1 MGIAPAAQL
10 ADEEIVRRTLA
21 GQREAFNVLVRR
33 HWTRIRAFMATETLN
48 PNDLDELT
56 QDVFVR
62 ALRGLAGFSGRS
74 SFLTWLRAI
83 ATNRAKDFRRDAAIS
98 RRFVPLDELLD
109 RPAEP
114 TAEDSPALAVSA
126 AEQRQTVRK
135 YLFELPTKLRVVM
148 MMRYVQDVG
157 REEIAK
163 ALGLP
168 VRTVDSR
175 LYRAHQIMK
184 EKLSR
189 YMAG

>member
-1 MGIAPAAQL
+1 MGMASAAQL
-10 ADEEIVRRTLA
+10 TDEELVGQTVA
-21 GQREAFNVLVRR
+21 GHRDAFNVLVRR
-33 HWTRIRAFMATETLN
+33 HWGRIRSFLAAETLN

-62 ALRGLAGFSGRS
+62 ALRGLQKFSGRA

-83 ATNRAKDFRRDAAIS
+83 AQNRAKDFRREAAVK
-98 RRFVPLDELLD
+98 RRFVPLEDIEHQVESAAAD
-109 RPAEP
+109 RP
-114 TAEDSPALAVSA
+114 DVSAAA
-126 AEQRQTVRK
+126 AEQRRIVRK

-157 REEIAK
+157 REEIAT
-163 ALGLP
+163 ALDLP

-175 LYRAHQIMK
+175 LYRAHQIMR

-189 YMAG
+189 YMSG